1 VNAVPSSRTVIVEGE
16 PRFPKVVAAEL
27 IRRRQ
32 AVLADTKGRV
42 LDLSDPEARE
52 HVRQVIDGEN
62 STVIAEWDQVVSI
75 ADLIRFPDLSATL
88 GAIDQLLVPS
98 GRLLA
103 VEPVARPGTLR
114 VISTAPWSATTWLRG
129 VHIGRDLIAALRTT
143 TLVNDDIE
151 RFTVSTS
158 VLPLRHFVSLGAR
171 RVEHTTEVIE

>member
-1 VNAVPSSRTVIVEGE
+1 V
-16 PRFPKVVAAEL
+16 F
-27 IRRRQ
+27 
-32 AVLADTKGRV
+32 
-42 LDLSDPEARE
+42 
-52 HVRQVIDGEN
+52 
-62 STVIAEWDQVVSI
+62 AEWDQVVSI